1 MDRLEAFETMLADVL
16 RREREEGAELERLRS
31 EGRTRTATY
40 RQLVANRLTYR
51 AVLSLYEEY
60 GLLDR
65 NCRSE

>member
-1 MDRLEAFETMLADVL
+1 MDRLEAFETMLADVQ
-16 RREREEGAELERLRS
+16 RRESEEGIELDRLRS

-60 GLLDR
+60 GLLDHTG
-65 NCRSE
+65 RSK

>member
-1 MDRLEAFETMLADVL
+1 MDRLEAFETMLADVQ
-16 RREREEGAELERLRS
+16 RREREEATELERLRS

-51 AVLSLYEEY
+51 AILSLYEEY

-65 NCRSE
+65 KNRS

>member
-65 NCRSE
+65 NCHSE